1 MDRPLFP
8 GKATEGSKKKRI
20 FHVSSRVNIMGLR
33 DEILRMH
40 GFDVDSAVYSRQAA
54 EAVAE
59 KDYDLVLIDVE
70 ADVRVQSAQQLCDEI
85 KKVHPLQHVAFV
97 CNYRVAI
104 DSDCPDEIIRAEFNP
119 EALVRACKKQSR
131 KTKPTTKIA
140 PSRALRF

>member
-1 MDRPLFP
+1 VDRPLFS

-70 ADVRVQSAQQLCDEI
+70 ADVRVQSAQELCDEI

-97 CNYRVAI
+97 CNYRVNI

-119 EALVRACKKQSR
+119 EALVQGVQEAVEKNEADDKN
-131 KTKPTTKIA
+131 
-140 PSRALRF
+140 RAL

>member
-1 MDRPLFP
+1 MQ
-8 GKATEGSKKKRI
+8 GKATEGSGKKRI
-20 FHVSSRVNIMGLR
+20 FHVSSRLNIMGLR

-54 EAVAE
+54 EEVAE

-70 ADVRVQSAQQLCDEI
+70 ADVRVQSAQELCDEI

-119 EALVRACKKQSR
+119 EALVRGVQDALGQNERDDKD
-131 KTKPTTKIA
+131 
-140 PSRALRF
+140 RAL

>member
-1 MDRPLFP
+1 M
-8 GKATEGSKKKRI
+8 EGNGKKRI
-20 FHVSSRVNIMGLR
+20 FHVSSRLNIMGLR

-40 GFDVDSAVYSRQAA
+40 GFDVDSTVFSQRAA
-54 EAVAE
+54 EGVAE

-70 ADVRVQSAQQLCDEI
+70 ADVRVQSAQELCDEI

-119 EALVRACKKQSR
+119 EALVRGVQQALGENEPDDKN
-131 KTKPTTKIA
+131 
-140 PSRALRF
+140 RAL

>member
-1 MDRPLFP
+1 MQAHAKDDNER
-8 GKATEGSKKKRI
+8 KRI
-20 FHVSSRVNIMGLR
+20 FHVSSRLNIMGLR

-40 GFDVDSAVYSRQAA
+40 GFDVDSTVYSREAAA
-54 EAVAE
+54 EVAE

-70 ADVRVQSAQQLCDEI
+70 ADVRVQSAQELCDEI

-119 EALVRACKKQSR
+119 EAMVRGVQQALGKNEADDKN
-131 KTKPTTKIA
+131 
-140 PSRALRF
+140 RAL

>member
-1 MDRPLFP
+1 MQGD
-8 GKATEGSKKKRI
+8 GTESNGRKRI

-40 GFDVDSAVYSRQAA
+40 GFDVDSTVFSRQAA
-54 EAVAE
+54 DEVAE

-70 ADVRVQSAQQLCDEI
+70 ADVRVQSAQELCDEI

-119 EALVRACKKQSR
+119 EALVRGVQDALGKNEQNDKD
-131 KTKPTTKIA
+131 
-140 PSRALRF
+140 RAL

>member
-1 MDRPLFP
+1 MQ
-8 GKATEGSKKKRI
+8 GKEAEGTGKKRI
-20 FHVSSRVNIMGLR
+20 FHVSSRLNIMGLR

-54 EAVAE
+54 EEVAE

-70 ADVRVQSAQQLCDEI
+70 ADVRVQSAQELCDEI

-119 EALVRACKKQSR
+119 EALVRGVQNALEKNEADDKN
-131 KTKPTTKIA
+131 
-140 PSRALRF
+140 RAL

>member
-1 MDRPLFP
+1 MHE
-8 GKATEGSKKKRI
+8 KAKENGEKKRI
-20 FHVSSRVNIMGLR
+20 FHVSSRLNIMGLR

-54 EAVAE
+54 EEVAE

-70 ADVRVQSAQQLCDEI
+70 ADVRVQSAQELCDQI

-119 EALVRACKKQSR
+119 EALVRGVQDALEKNETDDKN
-131 KTKPTTKIA
+131 
-140 PSRALRF
+140 RAL